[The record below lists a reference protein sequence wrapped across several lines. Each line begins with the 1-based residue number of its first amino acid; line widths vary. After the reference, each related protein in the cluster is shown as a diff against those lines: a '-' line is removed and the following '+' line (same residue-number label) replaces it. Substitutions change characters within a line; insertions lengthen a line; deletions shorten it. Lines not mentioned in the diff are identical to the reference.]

1 MAQGISTAHMFNL
14 NTDGSKLTFLTS
26 GTKPG
31 KIKFIDGAGSLP
43 GTNGDL
49 VVRSASQIA
58 DNSVRVGSVTG
69 IVIPLGP
76 LAAGGAIGKDTV
88 QGWGTDKWDPNTYNV
103 IGDPGERNYQVTSG
117 DFFDGDGNEKH
128 GGAQKL
134 VLAVLD
140 SAYVAYNSGVSQGK
154 GLSSMTVTRGD
165 LSLNSS
171 AVTGISGVVNT
182 YSRSYS
188 VNFQY
193 KQSGMLTSP
202 GATTTAALPEVAN
215 DLTGEDGDGPF

>member
-1 MAQGISTAHMFNL
+1 MAQGTSTAHMFNL
-14 NTDGSKLTFLTS
+14 NTDGSKLTYLTS
-26 GTKPG
+26 GTRPG
-31 KIKFIDGAGSLP
+31 KIKFIDSAGAIK
-43 GTNGDL
+43 
-49 VVRSASQIA
+49 SAAQLAAVAKGGNI
-58 DNSVRVGSVTG
+58 TG
-69 IVIPLGP
+69 IVLPVYTSNLAGKVGP
-76 LAAGGAIGKDTV
+76 DTAAGWTA
-88 QGWGTDKWDPNTYNV
+88 PNTYNV
-103 IGDPGERNYQVTSG
+103 IGDPGERNYQLTSG
-117 DFFDGDGNEKH
+117 DLFNSNGTEKH

-140 SAYVAYNSGVSQGK
+140 SAYVAYNSGVAQGK

-202 GATTTAALPEVAN
+202 GTTTTAALPEIAN
-215 DLTGEDGDGPF
+215 DLNQAGNLGDGPF